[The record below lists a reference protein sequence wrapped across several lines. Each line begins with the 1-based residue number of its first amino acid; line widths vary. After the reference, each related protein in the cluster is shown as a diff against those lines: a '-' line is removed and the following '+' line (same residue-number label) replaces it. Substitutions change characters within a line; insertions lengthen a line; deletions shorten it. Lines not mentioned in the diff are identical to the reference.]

1 MKSGWN
7 SLVVGGCNV
16 VGLAL
21 LALSVTGGGSA
32 VRAAGDSA
40 SVESIALESFAKMAS
55 TVEQRIAAL
64 ETSVGAFAHSLTAVR
79 VAAREL
85 CVADDSG
92 AQTCITKAQL
102 DLLLKQALQT
112 AQITPPGE
120 PVQTAPAIEPRHEP
134 GACTEKCIAPTA
146 AAPSETPAANE
157 PPAASAAATK
167 ETTPSA
173 AAPVPPAAAS
183 VPEQPQAA
191 AGSVAGAPAP
201 ADADVAASAAPP
213 KTAEKSSET
222 VIATAAPA
230 AAMVPAE
237 TAGQVE
243 HPANAEPANT
253 TAAALADTKDAPRE
267 APQVSDSKE

>member
-21 LALSVTGGGSA
+21 LALSVTAGGSA

-40 SVESIALESFAKMAS
+40 SVESVALESFAKMAS
-55 TVEQRIAAL
+55 AVEQRITAL
-64 ETSVGAFAHSLTAVR
+64 ETSVGAFAHSLTATR

-102 DLLLKQALQT
+102 DLLLKQAMQT
-112 AQITPPGE
+112 AQSTPAAE
-120 PVQTAPAIEPRHEP
+120 TAQTAPPIEQHQGEP
-134 GACTEKCIAPTA
+134 GACTEKCVAP
-146 AAPSETPAANE
+146 AAPSEAAAASE
-157 PPAASAAATK
+157 PPAAAAAATT
-167 ETTPSA
+167 ETTTPP

-183 VPEQPQAA
+183 VPEKPQAA
-191 AGSVAGAPAP
+191 ADSVAGAAPPAEGDQP
-201 ADADVAASAAPP
+201 AASP
-213 KTAEKSSET
+213 KTAEKSGET

-230 AAMVPAE
+230 ATLIPAE
-237 TAGQVE
+237 SAAQVE
-243 HPANAEPANT
+243 HPVNAEPAST
-253 TAAALADTKDAPRE
+253 TGAAVAETKNVTPE
-267 APQVSDSKE
+267 APQVSEHKE